1 MATNLQSVFMTWKEM
16 KESGD
21 SKTSPLSK
29 PNSADQGLVV
39 SAALHAEKKF
49 PPLPSQTEYEGAVVG
64 AA

>member
-1 MATNLQSVFMTWKEM
+1 M
-16 KESGD
+16 KESSD

-29 PNSADQGLVV
+29 PNSTDQGLVV
-39 SAALHAEKKF
+39 SVALTHAEKKF